1 MMTTEAINPGVSRRI
16 TGALFL
22 AQSLFSAATIVAFT
36 LTPIIAASLSGSE
49 RQAGIPVTFTL
60 IGRALIAYPI
70 GWLMDRYGRRNG
82 LSLGYLFGTLGTAV
96 SVFAIMAGSFLGF
109 IFGALLVGAA
119 RGSAEQS
126 RYVAAE
132 VQPIS
137 RQAKAMGLI
146 VFAGTLGAIGG
157 PLLVA
162 PSGQLA
168 NFLGLPTYTGVFLS
182 ATIMLALALLIT
194 FAFLRPDPLTI
205 SQRLA
210 ISQTLTAAPE
220 PEKRQGLSKS
230 EMPPAR
236 SLRQVFSQ
244 PTMLLAVAALAIGQ
258 MVMTLLMVITPLHMS
273 HHHHA
278 EGAISLVIMAHTLGM
293 FGLSG
298 LTGWLID
305 RFGQVTIILA
315 GALILVLSSLMTPWS
330 PQFFPLALALFLLG
344 LGWNFCFLAGSAL
357 VSKGLEAHER
367 GRIQGANEMLVALAA
382 GAGSFGTGFL
392 FAWGDIWAVSLVGM
406 FFSLLLVG
414 MTLFWQRPLR
424 LAPTAGD

>member
-1 MMTTEAINPGVSRRI
+1 MTTTERISPSAGRRI
-16 TGALFL
+16 TGSLFL

-36 LTPIIAASLSGSE
+36 LTPIIAANLSGSE
-49 RQAGIPVTFTL
+49 QQAGVPVTLSL

-70 GWLMDRYGRRNG
+70 GWLMDRFGRRKG
-82 LSLGYLFGTLGTAV
+82 LSLGYLLGTVGTAV
-96 SVFAIMAGSFLGF
+96 SVFAIMAGSFLLF
-109 IFGALLVGAA
+109 LAGALLVGAA

-132 VQPIS
+132 VQTPA

-146 VFAGTLGAIGG
+146 VFAGTIGAIGG
-157 PLLVA
+157 PLLVT
-162 PSGQLA
+162 PSGHLA
-168 NFLGLPTYTGVFLS
+168 HTLGLPTYTGVFIS
-182 ATIMLALALLIT
+182 ASLMLALALLVT
-194 FAFLRPDPLTI
+194 FLFLRPDPLKI
-205 SQRLA
+205 SQAMAGPTPDQLPRPVGADL
-210 ISQTLTAAPE
+210 LPVR
-220 PEKRQGLSKS
+220 P
-230 EMPPAR
+230 
-236 SLRQVFSQ
+236 LRQIFRQ
-244 PTMLLAVAALAIGQ
+244 PHMMLALAALAIGQ

-278 EGAISLVIMAHTLGM
+278 EQAISFVIMAHTVGM

-305 RFGQVTIILA
+305 RFGQPAIILA

-357 VSKGLEAHER
+357 VSKGLAAHER
-367 GRIQGANEMLVALAA
+367 GRIQGANEMFVALAA

-392 FAWGDIWAVSLVGM
+392 FAWGDIWAVSLVGLL
-406 FFSLLLVG
+406 FSLLLVG
-414 MTLFWQRPLR
+414 MTLVWRRPFR
-424 LAPTAGD
+424 LAPVAPAGD

>member
-1 MMTTEAINPGVSRRI
+1 MTIQAINSATSRRI

-36 LTPIIAASLSGSE
+36 LTPIIAANLSGSE
-49 RQAGIPVTFTL
+49 QQAGIPVTFTL

-70 GWLMDRYGRRNG
+70 GWLMDRFGRRNG
-82 LSLGYLFGTLGTAV
+82 LSLGYLLGTMGTAV

-162 PSGQLA
+162 PSGQFA

-182 ATIMLALALLIT
+182 ASLMLALALLIT
-194 FAFLRPDPLTI
+194 FAFLRPDPL
-205 SQRLA
+205 A
-210 ISQTLTAAPE
+210 ISRALTD
-220 PEKRQGLSKS
+220 EKDPKGLGKPIGS
-230 EMPPAR
+230 EMLPTRP
-236 SLRQVFSQ
+236 LRQVFRQ
-244 PTMLLAVAALAIGQ
+244 PTMILAVAALAIGQ

-298 LTGWLID
+298 VTGWLID
-305 RFGQVTIILA
+305 RFGQAAIVLA
-315 GALILVLSSLMTPWS
+315 GALILALSSLMTPWS

-357 VSKGLEAHER
+357 VSRGLEADER
-367 GRIQGANEMLVALAA
+367 GRIQGTNEMFVALAA
-382 GAGSFGTGFL
+382 GVGSFGTGYL
-392 FAWGDIWAVSLVGM
+392 FAWGDIWAVSLVGL

-414 MTLFWQRPLR
+414 LTLVWQRPLR
-424 LAPTAGD
+424 FAPALKTGD